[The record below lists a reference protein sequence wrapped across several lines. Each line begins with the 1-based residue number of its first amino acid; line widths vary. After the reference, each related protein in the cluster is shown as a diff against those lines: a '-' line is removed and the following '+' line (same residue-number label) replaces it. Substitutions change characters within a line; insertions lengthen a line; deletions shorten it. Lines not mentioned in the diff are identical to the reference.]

1 MSRQHSRQ
9 ALRSCGSGD
18 GNTCCNPHSPVVL
31 SVVGC
36 RSDTCLT
43 RQRGTVDLHAM
54 RCTWTVRFDLLVSF
68 GGRDGGL
75 VHMKLPPLT
84 LFLSVLCR
92 KEPLD
97 GGECMPMVHAVGSRG
112 RRHQRRVLGC
122 SDARGSRPPPTAGA
136 METTDFLHSPS
147 SFRI

>member
-1 MSRQHSRQ
+1 VTIEWRAACAPHHQMSRQHIRQ

-75 VHMKLPPLT
+75 VHEASSPYPLPIGFMPEGA
-84 LFLSVLCR
+84 SGWWGMHADGSCR
-92 KEPLD
+92 RQQGPKAPAASTRL
-97 GGECMPMVHAVGSRG
+97 
-112 RRHQRRVLGC
+112 L
-122 SDARGSRPPPTAGA
+122 
-136 METTDFLHSPS
+136 
-147 SFRI
+147 